1 MEYVLLY
8 LVFLF
13 FFFKQKT
20 AYEVRISDW
29 SSDVS
34 SSDLPRR
41 LPAESGLLIARVA
54 AGREPHAAEGEAARL
69 DPPGVGRAG
78 RRPRRH
84 VPAAGRLGATS
95 PVAGHRQQIT
105 AAHEHTHRYF
115 VAVQAQVD
123 VRHPSV
129 RSSRDIPQHETN
141 RTQMTAT

>member
-84 VPAAGRLGATS
+84 VPAAGRLGAS
-95 PVAGHRQQIT
+95 RSEARRGGKEWVRRFIT
-105 AAHEHTHRYF
+105 RRAR
-115 VAVQAQVD
+115 
-123 VRHPSV
+123 
-129 RSSRDIPQHETN
+129 
-141 RTQMTAT
+141 